1 MVCCPEPLP
10 ESAICFP
17 SDPWCRTYEAPDYS
31 DYEYE
36 PIEVCLSEKTADIF
50 EEDQAEDT
58 AEQYDF
64 QEFGST
70 GENNDAGPSQATVL
84 LYN

>member
-17 SDPWCRTYEAPDYS
+17 SDPWCRTYEAPEYS
-31 DYEYE
+31 DY
-36 PIEVCLSEKTADIF
+36 EVCLSEKTADIF

-58 AEQYDF
+58 AAQYDF
-64 QEFGST
+64 QEFDTEVNNNGS
-70 GENNDAGPSQATVL
+70 PSRATV
-84 LYN
+84 

>member
-36 PIEVCLSEKTADIF
+36 VCLSEKTADIL

-64 QEFGST
+64 QEFDTEVNNNGS
-70 GENNDAGPSQATVL
+70 PSRATV
-84 LYN
+84 